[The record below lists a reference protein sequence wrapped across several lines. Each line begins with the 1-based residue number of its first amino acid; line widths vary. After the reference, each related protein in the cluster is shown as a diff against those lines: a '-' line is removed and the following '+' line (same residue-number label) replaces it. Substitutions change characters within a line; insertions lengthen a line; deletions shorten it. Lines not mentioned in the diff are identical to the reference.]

1 MTISAEFKLAP
12 IRLNALTVLI
22 ADAFT
27 NPLAPVPNWNVI
39 SPDVAVIYVAETYEA
54 PPAPIPVPLKVNP
67 PSVITDDKDIAPLPA
82 PVIVTAAS
90 DDNVV
95 AIDTSEL
102 PVPLV
107 SENPAETV
115 TAEAANPAFAPKL
128 MVTAPE
134 AVRMSTLFPVVS
146 SVDRVES
153 KVNASTDTV
162 VALKCDEPAP
172 MVIEVSPPEI
182 FVITTD
188 SPLPIGLEKLSAPP
202 VSRDEA
208 VNEPLPAMLTVIPA
222 DALRLARVTSPF
234 WLPVKLKVLFVVVVD
249 IVTSPLPFPLPSA
262 RLIDP
267 LALIPVLIVMS
278 PEAAP
283 VCVSV
288 NDDVLKIVWALKSP
302 LAPAAKLTA
311 IAPADKLVN

>member
-1 MTISAEFKLAP
+1 
-12 IRLNALTVLI
+12 
-22 ADAFT
+22 
-27 NPLAPVPNWNVI
+27 
-39 SPDVAVIYVAETYEA
+39 
-54 PPAPIPVPLKVNP
+54 
-67 PSVITDDKDIAPLPA
+67 
-82 PVIVTAAS
+82 
-90 DDNVV
+90 
-95 AIDTSEL
+95 
-102 PVPLV
+102 
-107 SENPAETV
+107 
-115 TAEAANPAFAPKL
+115 
-128 MVTAPE
+128 
-134 AVRMSTLFPVVS
+134 
-146 SVDRVES
+146 
-153 KVNASTDTV
+153 
-162 VALKCDEPAP
+162 
-172 MVIEVSPPEI
+172 MVIEASAPEI

-234 WLPVKLKVLFVVVVD
+234 WLPVKLRVLFVVVVD